1 MRRLETRDAP
11 AMNPPAVSI
20 AASHRRR
27 PSPLVVASP
36 FNRHG
41 ISRTTLR
48 RVRGDGSSPFVAVV
62 MPTLPGPRLPLD
74 EHVWK
79 ISMEARAG
87 HNDYLPRHHRAGRL
101 VHLHARRSAL
111 SLVSDPT
118 THARTHASAHPAH
131 ELTTTTPGSVWR
143 GFSSA
148 SSSSRRACAR
158 SP

>member
-41 ISRTTLR
+41 ISRTTLVVAAALR
-48 RVRGDGSSPFVAVV
+48 RVRGDGSSLPPFVAVV
-62 MPTLPGPRLPLD
+62 MPPLPGPILLLD
-74 EHVWK
+74 AH
-79 ISMEARAG
+79 RAG
-87 HNDYLPRHHRAGRL
+87 HDVGLPRHHRLG
-101 VHLHARRSAL
+101 HALEGVECSVRA
-111 SLVSDPT
+111 LVSDPT